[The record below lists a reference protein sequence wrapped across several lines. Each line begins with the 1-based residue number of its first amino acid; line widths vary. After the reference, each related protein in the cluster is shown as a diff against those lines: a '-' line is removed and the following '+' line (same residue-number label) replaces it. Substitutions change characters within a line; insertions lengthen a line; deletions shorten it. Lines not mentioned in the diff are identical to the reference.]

1 MAVQFSVAARNAR
14 LDALETLLIAAG
26 NDAILEIR
34 TGTQPANCAASD
46 TGDVLAT
53 IALPD
58 DPFAAA
64 SSGSKAKNGTWED
77 TSADDDGTAGHWRI
91 KDHAGACVAQG
102 SVTAT
107 GGGGDL
113 TVVNTSFAAGQ
124 SFVIN
129 SWVFTDGNA

>member
-1 MAVQFSVAARNAR
+1 MAIQLSVAARNAR

-34 TGTQPANCAASD
+34 SGSAPANCAASD

-64 SSGSKAKNGTWED
+64 SSGSKAKSGTWQD
-77 TSADDDGTAGHWRI
+77 TSADDDGTAGHFRI
-91 KDHAGACVAQG
+91 KDHAGAVVMQG
-102 SVTAT
+102 TVGAGS
-107 GGGGDL
+107 GDL
-113 TVVNTSFAAGQ
+113 QVDNVSFAAGQ
-124 SFVIN
+124 SFTI
-129 SWVFTDGNA
+129 SGFTITDGNS